1 MSTSSDGSNWS
12 APVGIPIDAT
22 TSTVDHF
29 IPGMAVDPA
38 TSGGSARIAL
48 TYYFYPTAQ
57 CTSATCQLNVGFIS
71 SQDGGNTWSP
81 ATTLAGPMSLSWLPN
96 TSSGVMVGDYISTV
110 FSNGHAYGV
119 FAVAQ
124 ANSGSTFNQSI
135 FTTTNALLAASS
147 QLSLPVMRAE
157 SAVTRQSDHGA
168 RKFYDLDHEHP
179 VPRRKR

>member
-1 MSTSSDGSNWS
+1 MRKHRFVRFHLGSGRGPELQEMNVLRRTSLLF
-12 APVGIPIDAT
+12 AIAT
-22 TSTVDHF
+22 ASLLCVL
-29 IPGMAVDPA
+29 AC
-38 TSGGSARIAL
+38 GG
-48 TYYFYPTAQ
+48 
-57 CTSATCQLNVGFIS
+57 GFIS